1 MKTLEQAYREFNFDT
16 MVQQHLAG
24 VPDALNAYTECC
36 GRFLGQNRI
45 ALIWE
50 GKNGKTQYW
59 TFEQLAKASG
69 QLAHYMTSLGLEAG
83 DCIAGLLPR
92 TPNY

>member
-24 VPDALNAYTECC
+24 TPDALNAYTECC

-50 GKNGKTQYW
+50 GKMARPN
-59 TFEQLAKASG
+59 
-69 QLAHYMTSLGLEAG
+69 
-83 DCIAGLLPR
+83 IGLLNNWLR
-92 TPNY
+92 LQDNWLII